1 MGRKKSLELIS
12 RKAWP
17 SNNEINVFHFLG
29 DKCCTSDSVFIVF
42 TLTFLF
48 QVALLKMPVQNV
60 SHQEWVSFLV
70 FCQMTNEVSCGFCR
84 KNYEICNFIRPAK
97 LEQICEESWS
107 DIRKQLREITGS
119 ALVNKTLSHNIQNIH
134 IVKLHTQLLFK
145 EMTYPPSHRL
155 ALRKS
160 VPSSSPEQ
168 QLLRRRC

>member
-1 MGRKKSLELIS
+1 MGRKIS

-17 SNNEINVFHFLG
+17 SNNEINNCFSLLRRQILHLRFCFVIL
-29 DKCCTSDSVFIVF
+29 KSF

-48 QVALLKMPVQNV
+48 QVAVLKMPVQNV
-60 SHQEWVSFLV
+60 THQQWVSFLV
-70 FCQMTNEVSCGFCR
+70 FYQMTNEVSCGFCH

-107 DIRKQLREITGS
+107 DIRKQLRESTG
-119 ALVNKTLSHNIQNIH
+119 ATLVNKTLSHNILNIH
-134 IVKLHTQLLFK
+134 IVKLHPQLLFN
-145 EMTYPPSHRL
+145 EMTYSPSHRW
-155 ALRKS
+155 ALRRS